1 MTGTRRSQYMIVQT
15 PFCCAFLIPWSSRE
29 EKSLRHVAM
38 VAKFRD
44 ENKPKRHLKSGFAP
58 FQTLS
63 ILFNFIQPS
72 DVQGGGVDATPPKI
86 FLSFFQ

>member
-1 MTGTRRSQYMIVQT
+1 MIVQT
-15 PFCCAFLIPWSSRE
+15 PFYCAFLILWSSRE
-29 EKSLRHVAM
+29 EKSLRHVTM

-72 DVQGGGVDATPPKI
+72 NVQGGRGGCHPTKV
-86 FLSFFQ
+86 FLSFFPRG